1 MRLNIN
7 KQEDNNLLNNEISI
21 ILKYNK
27 NNTDVQDFIQYLNK
41 YNKNRILVHKGYESF
56 IIDYKEIM
64 LFYSE
69 NKSNYCKTQNGIY
82 RIKKKLYELEDVN
95 NDFIRISKKFIIN
108 INYVKSF
115 NTSQTGKIVVAL
127 IDGTEENVSR
137 RRIRD
142 LLDFLENRSL

>member
-1 MRLNIN
+1 M
-7 KQEDNNLLNNEISI
+7 KTKAI
-21 ILKYNK
+21 IVKHKMEYIELKK
-27 NNTDVQDFIQYLNK
+27 NCMNSKMLIMILYVYL
-41 YNKNRILVHKGYESF
+41 
-56 IIDYKEIM
+56 
-64 LFYSE
+64 
-69 NKSNYCKTQNGIY
+69 
-82 RIKKKLYELEDVN
+82 KKC
-95 NDFIRISKKFIIN
+95 IIN